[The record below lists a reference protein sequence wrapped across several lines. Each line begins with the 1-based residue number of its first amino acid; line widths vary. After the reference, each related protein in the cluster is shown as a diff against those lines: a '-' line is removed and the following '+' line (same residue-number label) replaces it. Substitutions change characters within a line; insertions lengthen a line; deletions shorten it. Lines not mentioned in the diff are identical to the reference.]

1 MFLVSTFTFVS
12 TFTGEAIA
20 DKGDFP
26 IRIDINING
35 VPELDINVNGVP
47 LNRVPGTATQ
57 FKSEQQIDAT
67 GNVDEFVN
75 ACTLERTDGDGI
87 AQPDFQNPPFANAD
101 QGPVTL
107 NATLGEFTL
116 EGDGTGE
123 TSYQGYLYGAT
134 YAGLRRV
141 ETTLDPTYTPPT
153 IEVSPGT
160 RLDLTLENNLP
171 VNVQLAGSLPPTKE
185 NLENQSQYTNIHYHG
200 FNVSP
205 LLGSD
210 DVLVEVHSN
219 VTPNPAPPPQF
230 IDNGGYYPDDD
241 PPGSTYGSIA
251 DYQMGVSI
259 PDIHQSGLFW
269 YHSHAHSMSDNQ
281 VRGGLS
287 GGIVI
292 KETEEFFPLLN
303 RFKKGI
309 KGGIKYLNPSRRQ
322 FQDEEFDVLSVPQ
335 KVMMFKD
342 FNDVLGTKQADC
354 FPLNGQVNPK
364 ITIKPGEIQFWRI
377 ANIGADRYM
386 NIALETIASD
396 TNIPSFTEPNGNTNF
411 YILARDGD
419 VVKEPVATNSVLLP
433 PAARVELL
441 VVGGETDSEYHL
453 VSDLDTHLTT
463 KQQQWVNDANK
474 KSYKLATVGVT
485 TDAPVCYTDDEGNP
499 LSLQDESGTY
509 ICGEEGDQTL
519 DDYIKTQTPYKVDR
533 ILPDPDILA
542 DFEECE
548 PEEFLTARAGGP
560 APEKACITPSDA
572 YSDPLTQE
580 RTFNFQAPGGG
591 KFAINDKVY
600 SGNRIDKISHI
611 GDTEEWE
618 VVNTTGAPHVFHIHQ
633 LDFLVTKVSLTKS
646 QYPDGP
652 PEGTYNNYT
661 IKNGEC
667 TDDGENYICPL
678 ETQGYRD
685 VINLPPMSTTTIRI
699 PFVNPF
705 IAGIFVYH
713 CHILQH
719 EDMGMMQNLQVVD
732 PNAYYEPLVPEP
744 FSK

>member
-1 MFLVSTFTFVS
+1 M
-12 TFTGEAIA
+12 
-20 DKGDFP
+20 
-26 IRIDINING
+26 
-35 VPELDINVNGVP
+35 
-47 LNRVPGTATQ
+47 GT
-57 FKSEQQIDAT
+57 
-67 GNVDEFVN
+67 
-75 ACTLERTDGDGI
+75 
-87 AQPDFQNPPFANAD
+87 
-101 QGPVTL
+101 
-107 NATLGEFTL
+107 FTL
-116 EGDGTGE
+116 EGEALNNDSE
-123 TSYQGYLYGAT
+123 QNEYNGYLYGAT
-134 YAGLRRV
+134 YHNLLG
-141 ETTLDPTYTPPT
+141 EQTLEPTYTPPT
-153 IEVSPGT
+153 IWVSPGT
-160 RLDLTLENNLP
+160 RLDLTLRNDLP
-171 VNVQLAGSLPPTKE
+171 VNVQLAGDLPQTKE

-219 VTPNPAPPPQF
+219 VTPSPPIPF
-230 IDNGGYYPDDD
+230 TPTTAEYPVDSFLPGGYYPGDN
-241 PPGSTYGSIA
+241 PSNSTYGSIA
-251 DYQMGVSI
+251 DYKMGVNI

-292 KETEEFFPLLN
+292 KETEEFFPILK

-309 KGGIKYLNPSRRQ
+309 KGGIKYLNSNRRQ

-342 FNDVLGTKQADC
+342 FNNVLDPENLEDC

-396 TNIPSFTEPNGNTNF
+396 TKIPSFTEPNDNANF

-441 VVGGETDSEYHL
+441 VVGGETDTTYNL

-463 KQQQWVNDANK
+463 KQQQWVNNGNK

-485 TDAPVCYTDDEGNP
+485 TDATVCYTDDESNP
-499 LSLQDESGTY
+499 LSLRNEAGDY
-509 ICGEEGDQTL
+509 ICGSDDDQTL
-519 DDYIKTQTPYKVDR
+519 DDYIKTQAPYKVDR

-542 DFEECE
+542 GFGECKPE
-548 PEEFLTARAGGP
+548 PQFVTTLDGGP
-560 APEKACITPSDA
+560 PPEKDCITPRNA
-572 YSDPLTQE
+572 YTDPLTKK
-580 RTFNFQAPGGG
+580 RTFRFQSLGGG
-591 KFAINDKVY
+591 KFGINHKVY
-600 SGNRIDKISHI
+600 SGNRIDKISHV
-611 GDTEEWE
+611 GDTEEWKI
-618 VVNTTGAPHVFHIHQ
+618 VNSTTAPHVFHIHQ

-652 PEGTYNNYT
+652 PEGTYNNYK
-661 IKNGEC
+661 IEGGSC
-667 TDDGENYICPL
+667 SDDGTKYICPL

-685 VINLPPMSTTTIRI
+685 VINLPPDSTTTIRI

-713 CHILQH
+713 CHILNH
-719 EDMGMMQNLQVVD
+719 EDRGMMQNLQVVD
-732 PNAYYEPLVPEP
+732 PNAYYEPLIPLP